1 MVRQC
6 LKPECWRHNI
16 LYIAIQYRAAGSMLN
31 QYIGVIF
38 SIVLWSHD
46 SPPPPFMDLGMTLRN
61 VGKSAKNLQSA
72 MLVSSAKSIDLGCH
86 KPTRDVEGGCGQRGQ
101 LPL

>member
-1 MVRQC
+1 MTEALHQSLMVRQC

-61 VGKSAKNLQSA
+61 VGKSANLQI
-72 MLVSSAKSIDLGCH
+72 LEFGH
-86 KPTRDVEGGCGQRGQ
+86 GCGGLLKNYQMAA
-101 LPL
+101 